1 METHNHQPLIT
12 LASLNPKGQ
21 GPHGKEKH
29 PSEPKDF
36 RDKFFYFII
45 NVNSSIDSSFESPI
59 RMSRENELSIC
70 FDSLT
75 SSFLVTMLVMSID
88 ITSANEQIDEMTHI
102 IAKLTKTIK
111 EKNLPIAFLVNRIKA

>member
-1 METHNHQPLIT
+1 
-12 LASLNPKGQ
+12 
-21 GPHGKEKH
+21 
-29 PSEPKDF
+29 
-36 RDKFFYFII
+36 
-45 NVNSSIDSSFESPI
+45 
-59 RMSRENELSIC
+59 MSRENELSIC

-111 EKNLPIAFLVNRIKA
+111 EKNLPIASLVNRIEA

>member
-12 LASLNPKGQ
+12 LASLKPKGQ
-21 GPHGKEKH
+21 DPHGKEKH
-29 PSEPKDF
+29 PSKPKDF
-36 RDKFFYFII
+36 RDKSFYFIV
-45 NVNSSIDSSFESPI
+45 NVNSSIDPSSESPI
-59 RMSRENELSIC
+59 MISRENEPSIC

-75 SSFLVTMLVMSID
+75 FSFLVTMLAMSID

-111 EKNLPIAFLVNRIKA
+111 EKNLPIASLVNRIEA